1 MPSLLTPPFSQ
12 VVQEFNK
19 RSPISITKSGCK
31 GSCNA
36 KISGAGLVAN
46 CSKSVSPFILG
57 GNELV
62 RGTVIFGT
70 YLLWPVSGDMVK
82 WPVMTPGTFN
92 LGVQYKGTEDCR
104 GTLVVRNCTFQ
115 PATVTY
121 PVSIDGNTSSISLAP
136 GTTIFDDKLLDITAV
151 SRVGTID
158 SSLNISTYGGFF
170 KALSDTYDS
179 SLFMNFGAIGYQ
191 IFNEG
196 AVSNRYLNAS
206 KQLKSLNCSMSFLD
220 PTDDIIAAIRELM
233 FRTAVTSA
241 NGTQAADVQHFTAK

>member
-1 MPSLLTPPFSQ
+1 M
-12 VVQEFNK
+12 
-19 RSPISITKSGCK
+19 
-31 GSCNA
+31 
-36 KISGAGLVAN
+36 
-46 CSKSVSPFILG
+46 
-57 GNELV
+57 
-62 RGTVIFGT
+62 
-70 YLLWPVSGDMVK
+70 MK

-121 PVSIDGNTSSISLAP
+121 PVSIDGNTSSISLAA

-151 SRVGTID
+151 SPVGNID

-170 KALSDTYDS
+170 KALSDTYES
-179 SLFMNFGAIGYQ
+179 SLLMNFGAIGYQ
-191 IFNEG
+191 IYNEG

-220 PTDDIIAAIRELM
+220 PTDDIVAAIRELM